1 MQHVSD
7 SWRNTIGSAAIAIIL
22 AYCNSNPEL
31 KDSDDKWKKLADY
44 YLENLR
50 FLYKSSD
57 SDNPKVSTLFYVT
70 S

>member
-1 MQHVSD
+1 MQRVSD
-7 SWRNTIGSAAIAIIL
+7 SWRNTISSAAIAIIL

-31 KDSDDKWKKLADY
+31 KDSDDKQKEFADY
-44 YLENLR
+44 YLENLC